1 MGSFISNKI
10 KKMKS
15 TCLTNIIC
23 MIILGTT
30 AGEAVSSFGKTIV
43 YPGDELK
50 PAYPTGAD
58 GSYWPNS
65 LFPEDSASG
74 NEILIH
80 DGGNVITFVFGND
93 ISIQKNVMNNSVT
106 ISGGTI
112 RVGGVYGGYSEN
124 VSVMGNSVTVSGGE
138 ITETGVSGGYSATS
152 VAAGNS
158 VTVSGGLIEGHA
170 MGGSTNIGFAANNT
184 ITVSGG
190 VIKGYVQ
197 GGFSSSG
204 PVTGNSVT
212 ISGGKI
218 ENLVLGGFSLAGDV
232 TGNSVTLK
240 GSSIQFSENSVI
252 YGGHS
257 NDRSRIVTGNT
268 LILDNFS
275 GNFCNFERV
284 VLFIS
289 SLPNPGDDAPINILH
304 GNEATLKGA
313 SLSISVGNWGNVAPG
328 QSFSL
333 IRANDG
339 VDFNANGL
347 TLENSSISGVAM
359 QYELLYSI
367 DGNFVNATVVSS
379 SLNPQAKALS
389 EGRIVPLALTSQAA
403 DLAASLGINNAALAA
418 MSASCTT
425 RPETFFAMAGGHSYY
440 NTGSHVDLS
449 GFSALAGVSSSMPET
464 TSLVLGAFLETGWG
478 KYSTHNSFEDAPSV
492 RGSGDSSYHGG
503 GLLARWDMS
512 NAGLRGMALEASFRA
527 GSVEEDF
534 SSGDLTDGLG
544 NGARYDFS
552 SPYYGAHAGVTFS
565 RNLTRTVSMTSYVRF
580 LWSRVEKERAM
591 IGGDEVTFHALDS
604 HRLQGGARFHYEA
617 TPTVR
622 PYAGVGYEWECS
634 GTSRAVTYRNEIVA
648 PSLRGGTGTLEAGVV
663 FRVTEE
669 KPVFL
674 DLGVKGYAGK
684 REGISG
690 NIQLR
695 MAF

>member
-1 MGSFISNKI
+1 
-10 KKMKS
+10 MKN

-23 MIILGTT
+23 MIVLGAT
-30 AGEAVSSFGKTIV
+30 AGGAVSGFGKTIV

-50 PAYPTGAD
+50 PAYPTD
-58 GSYWPNS
+58 NGSYWPDS

-74 NEILIH
+74 NEVFVN
-80 DGGNVITFVFGND
+80 DGGDSIHFVFGND
-93 ISIQKNVMNNSVT
+93 ISVRENVMNNSVT
-106 ISGGTI
+106 ISGGKIT
-112 RVGGVYGGYSEN
+112 VGGVYGGYSEN
-124 VSVMGNSVTVSGGE
+124 VSVMGNSVTITGGA
-138 ITETGVSGGYSATS
+138 ITQSGVSGGYSATS

-158 VTVSGGLIEGHA
+158 VTISGGVIAGHA
-170 MGGSTNIGFAANNT
+170 MGGSTNFGFAVNNS

-190 VIKGYVQ
+190 VIEGYVI
-197 GGFSSSG
+197 GGRSSSG
-204 PVTGNSVT
+204 SITGNSVT

-218 ENLVLGGFSLAGDV
+218 ENHVLGGFSSSGDV

-240 GSSIQFSENSVI
+240 GSSIQFSEHSVI

-257 NDRSRIVTGNT
+257 NDRSRVVTGNT

-275 GNFCNFERV
+275 GNVGNFCNFERV
-284 VLFIS
+284 VLSIS
-289 SLPNPGDDAPINILH
+289 SLPKPGDDAPVIILH
-304 GNEATLKGA
+304 GNETTLKDA

-359 QYELLYSI
+359 RYELLFSI
-367 DGNFVNATVVSS
+367 EGNLVNATIVSS
-379 SLNPQAKALS
+379 SLNPQTRSLS
-389 EGRIVPLALTSQAA
+389 EGRIVPLALTGQAA
-403 DLAASLGINNAALAA
+403 DLVASLGVNNAALAA
-418 MSASCTT
+418 MSTSYIT
-425 RPETFFAMAGGHSYY
+425 RPETFFAMTGGHSSYD
-440 NTGSHVDLS
+440 TGSHVDLS
-449 GFSALAGVSSSMPET
+449 GFSALAGVSTSMPET

-478 KYSTHNSFEDAPSV
+478 KYSTHHSFEDAPSV

-503 GLLARWDMS
+503 GLLARWDVS
-512 NAGLRGMALEASFRA
+512 NAGLRGVVLDASFRA

-544 NGARYDFS
+544 NDARYDLS

-565 RNLTRTVSMTSYVRF
+565 RNLTRTVSMTSYARF

-604 HRLQGGARFHYEA
+604 NRLQGGARFHYEA

-634 GTSRAVTYRNEIVA
+634 GTSRAVTYGNEIAA

-663 FRVTEE
+663 FRVAQE

-684 REGISG
+684 REGVSG
-690 NIQLR
+690 NVQLR

>member
-1 MGSFISNKI
+1 
-10 KKMKS
+10 MKC
-15 TCLTNIIC
+15 TCLTNIIY

-30 AGEAVSSFGKTIV
+30 AGGAVSGFGKTIV

-50 PAYPTGAD
+50 PARPDGD
-58 GSYWPNS
+58 GGSYWPNS
-65 LFPEDSASG
+65 LFPEDSVSG
-74 NEILIH
+74 NEILIN
-80 DGGNVITFVFGND
+80 DGGNAITFVFGND

-112 RVGGVYGGYSEN
+112 KVGGAYGGYSATN
-124 VSVMGNSVTVSGGE
+124 AVLGNSVTISGGE
-138 ITETGVSGGYSATS
+138 IKQTGVSGGYSATN
-152 VAAGNS
+152 VAFGNS
-158 VTVSGGLIEGHA
+158 ITVSGGLIEGHA
-170 MGGSTNIGFAANNT
+170 QGGSTNIGFAVNNSV
-184 ITVSGG
+184 TVSGG

-204 PVTGNSVT
+204 PVMGNSVT

-218 ENLVLGGFSLAGDV
+218 ESLVLGGFSLAGDV

-257 NDRSRIVTGNT
+257 NDKSRVVTGNT

-275 GNFCNFERV
+275 GNVGNFCNFERV

-289 SLPNPGDDAPINILH
+289 SLPNPGDDAPVIILH
-304 GNEATLKGA
+304 GNETTLKGA

-367 DGNFVNATVVSS
+367 DGNLVNATVVSS

-403 DLAASLGINNAALAA
+403 DLVASLGVNNAALAA
-418 MSASCTT
+418 MSVSCTT
-425 RPETFFAMAGGHSYY
+425 RPETFFAMAGGHSSYD
-440 NTGSHVDLS
+440 TGSHVDLS
-449 GFSALAGVSSSMPET
+449 GFSALAGVSSSMPEA

-478 KYSTHNSFEDAPSV
+478 KYSTHNYFEDAPSV

-512 NAGLRGMALEASFRA
+512 SAGLRGVALEASFRA

-534 SSGDLTDGLG
+534 SSGDLTDGFG
-544 NGARYDFS
+544 NGARYDLS

-565 RNLTRTVSMTSYVRF
+565 RNLTRTVSMTSYARF
-580 LWSRVEKERAM
+580 LWSRVEKERAI

-617 TPTVR
+617 APTVR

-634 GTSRAVTYRNEIVA
+634 GTSRAVTYGNEIVA
-648 PSLRGGTGTLEAGVV
+648 PSLRGGTGILEAGVV
-663 FRVTEE
+663 FRVTKE
-669 KPVFL
+669 KPMFL

-690 NIQLR
+690 NVQLR

>member
-1 MGSFISNKI
+1 
-10 KKMKS
+10 MKN
-15 TCLTNIIC
+15 TCLTNMISI
-23 MIILGTT
+23 IILGAT
-30 AGEAVSSFGKTIV
+30 AGGAVSGFGKTVV

-50 PAYPTGAD
+50 PAHPD
-58 GSYWPNS
+58 GGGEWPNA
-65 LFPEDSASG
+65 LFPEGSASG
-74 NEILIH
+74 NEIFIN
-80 DGGNVITFVFGND
+80 DGGDAITYVFGND
-93 ISIQKNVMNNSVT
+93 ISIQKNMMNNSVT
-106 ISGGTI
+106 IAGGTI
-112 RVGGVYGGYSEN
+112 RVGGVNGGFSEN
-124 VSVMGNSVTVSGGE
+124 FSVVGNSVTITGGV
-138 ITETGVSGGYSATS
+138 ITQAGVTGGYSGTS

-158 VTVSGGLIEGHA
+158 VTISGGMIEGHA
-170 MGGSTNIGFAANNT
+170 MGGSTNTGFAANNS

-204 PVTGNSVT
+204 SVTGNSVT

-218 ENLVLGGFSLAGDV
+218 ENHVLGGFSMAGDV

-257 NDRSRIVTGNT
+257 NDQSRVVTGNT

-275 GNFCNFERV
+275 GNVANFCNFERV

-289 SLPNPGDDAPINILH
+289 SLPAPGDDAPVIILH
-304 GNEATLKGA
+304 GDEATLKGA
-313 SLSISVGNWGNVAPG
+313 SLSISVGNWGNAAPG

-333 IRANDG
+333 IRANGG

-347 TLENSSISGVAM
+347 TLENSSISSVAM
-359 QYELLYSI
+359 QYELLFSI
-367 DGNFVNATVVSS
+367 DGNLVNATVVSS

-389 EGRIVPLALTSQAA
+389 EGRIVPLALTGQAA
-403 DLAASLGINNAALAA
+403 DLVASLGVNNAALAA
-418 MSASCTT
+418 MSAGYTT
-425 RPETFFAMAGGHSYY
+425 RPEAFFAMAGGHSSYD
-440 NTGSHVDLS
+440 TGSHVDLS
-449 GFSALAGVSSSMPET
+449 GFSALAGISSSMPEA

-492 RGSGDSSYHGG
+492 RGSGDSSYDGG
-503 GLLARWDMS
+503 GVLARWDMS
-512 NAGLRGMALEASFRA
+512 SAGFRGVALEASFRA

-544 NGARYDFS
+544 NGARYDLS
-552 SPYYGAHAGVTFS
+552 SPYYGAHAGVAFS
-565 RNLTRTVSMTSYVRF
+565 RNLTRTVSMTSHARF
-580 LWSRVEKERAM
+580 LWSRVGKERAI

-617 TPTVR
+617 APTVR

-634 GTSRAVTYRNEIVA
+634 GTSRAVTYGNEMAA

-684 REGISG
+684 REGVSG
-690 NIQLR
+690 NIQMR